1 MRIIRLPEVIERTAL
16 SRSTIY
22 NMMQIGAFP
31 KSIPIGARAVGW
43 LEEDI
48 EVWITNAVMMSK
60 S

>member
-22 NMMQIGAFP
+22 NMMQTGAFP